1 MSYVTE
7 NYCDFSKKMLLGLII
22 IIIIISIIFL
32 YFKSLQMFSKTTLFW
47 SVFLVSVALS
57 KFHNAEGN
65 FLVLF
70 VFQGCTLQFV
80 VLSDFVLRRWGAFHN
95 AKDNL
100 WFWFLLRHV
109 FLVVCISVWLGPQIM
124 SRIPHCRGLL
134 MVFICFVRC
143 IPCGLSL
150 LLSFDSNHGVYST
163 L

>member
-7 NYCDFSKKMLLGLII
+7 NYCDFSKKMLLVII
-22 IIIIISIIFL
+22 IIFISIFL
-32 YFKSLQMFSKTTLFW
+32 YFKSLQTFSKTTLFW
-47 SVFLVSVALS
+47 GVFLVSVTQ
-57 KFHNAEGN
+57 FHNAEGN
-65 FLVLF
+65 VLVLF

-80 VLSDFVLRRWGAFHN
+80 VLSDFVLRRCGAFHN

-100 WFWFLLRHV
+100 WFLFLLRHV

-134 MVFICFVRC
+134 LVFICFVRC

-150 LLSFDSNHGVYST
+150 LLSFDSNHVVYST

>member
-7 NYCDFSKKMLLGLII
+7 NYCDFSKKMLLVII
-22 IIIIISIIFL
+22 IIFISIFL
-32 YFKSLQMFSKTTLFW
+32 YFKSLQTFSKTTLFW
-47 SVFLVSVALS
+47 GVFLVSVTQ
-57 KFHNAEGN
+57 FHNAEGN
-65 FLVLF
+65 VLVLF

-80 VLSDFVLRRWGAFHN
+80 VLSDFVLTRCGAFHN

-100 WFWFLLRHV
+100 WFLFLLRHV

-134 MVFICFVRC
+134 LVFICFVRC

-150 LLSFDSNHGVYST
+150 LLSFDSNHVVYST

>member
-7 NYCDFSKKMLLGLII
+7 NYCDFSKKMLLGLT

-32 YFKSLQMFSKTTLFW
+32 YFKSLQKTTLFW
-47 SVFLVSVALS
+47 GVFLASVALS

-80 VLSDFVLRRWGAFHN
+80 VLSDFVLTRCGAFHN

-100 WFWFLLRHV
+100 WFLFLLRHV

-134 MVFICFVRC
+134 LVFICFVRC

-150 LLSFDSNHGVYST
+150 LLSFDSNHVVYST